1 MSKAFY
7 INDLVIDSNLINVG
21 NTCLV
26 KSDVEIDG
34 VIYDTNY
41 YIFEPNLFF
50 RSTKSDR
57 VRVNVFNGEIYD
69 VRKWNMLD
77 DSDRDILKTNT
88 IIKDI
93 NNRFEYDLFGKI
105 IKGDR
110 YLNPK
115 AVNSRNEQ
123 IDFKLYGDKFDF
135 GDILFST
142 DLDYLKGISILE

>member
-7 INDLVIDSNLINVG
+7 INDLIIDSNLIKVG
-21 NTCLV
+21 NTYLV

-41 YIFEPNLFF
+41 YIFEPNIFF
-50 RSTKSDR
+50 RCTKSDR
-57 VRVNVFNGEIYD
+57 VRVNVFTGEIYD

-123 IDFKLYGDKFDF
+123 IDFKLYVDKFDF
-135 GDILFST
+135 GGILFFYRS
-142 DLDYLKGISILE
+142 